1 MCVSGPAYRRRR
13 ARARPRPRGSGENGT
28 AAIIWSG
35 RFRPALRIAVVVRGP
50 TNATHRYAV
59 STARIR
65 PACSTAPSLAA
76 FTLKVNRAS
85 CPTHDVRLE

>member
-1 MCVSGPAYRRRR
+1 
-13 ARARPRPRGSGENGT
+13 
-28 AAIIWSG
+28 
-35 RFRPALRIAVVVRGP
+35 
-50 TNATHRYAV
+50 NATHRYAV